1 MWFWRHFLPL
11 SEKLRVKACE
21 PYLLCPGPLD
31 LGEEKGKTLAS
42 CNRAGQ
48 RERFRDLGHE
58 GPLGLFGPQ
67 FFLLA
72 WKSLSFPG
80 LRVIVTCFSES
91 QRSEVVAE
99 VVSVEDK
106 EEVTGHRGQ
115 GQ

>member
-1 MWFWRHFLPL
+1 MKLFFSTLFLKEL
-11 SEKLRVKACE
+11 KWSMEDVVLEAFSRSEKLRVKACE

-31 LGEEKGKTLAS
+31 VGEKKGKALTS
-42 CNRAGQ
+42 CKGAGQ

-91 QRSEVVAE
+91 QRSWL
-99 VVSVEDK
+99 K
-106 EEVTGHRGQ
+106 W
-115 GQ
+115 